1 MTSFVTEYRKR
12 KPNHT
17 DNFTIEVEF
26 ANPEEINEQI
36 HELLFSFRELYK
48 EGVKEESAD
57 DVYQEIERH
66 SEIAF
71 NTLRSIFPN
80 RPETEVG
87 HLKGI
92 EGHSFEEIEI
102 GLRRLAQGLQW
113 PEGSVNGKWTST
125 AANARECHDKVAH
138 FMNYGLWPLTNIVR
152 WVRIPSRSVELRH

>member
-17 DNFTIEVEF
+17 DSFTIEVEF
-26 ANPEEINEQI
+26 ANPEEINDQI

-48 EGVKEESAD
+48 EGVMEESA

-71 NTLRSIFPN
+71 NTLQSIFPN
-80 RPETEVG
+80 RPEIEVG
-87 HLKGI
+87 HLKGT
-92 EGHSFEEIEI
+92 EDHSFEEIEN
-102 GLRRLAQGLQW
+102 GLRSLAQGLQW

-125 AANARECHDKVAH
+125 AANARECHDKVAY
-138 FMNYGLWPLTNIVR
+138 FMKNGLWPLTNIVR
-152 WVRIPSRSVELRH
+152 WVQIASRSVELRY